1 MPRDRNSD
9 GRGEA
14 ASTSKGG
21 GRSKTSGSASH
32 LEGTTLE
39 QRIRIG
45 PARLYVRDEG
55 EGEAFLLAHGM
66 WCAGHM
72 FDSMVAE
79 LSTTHRVVTPD
90 LRGHGKSGVP
100 RLPWSVVD
108 VAEDYLRILDA
119 LRIDRVILGGYSMGG
134 MAAVHFALKHPARL
148 SALIL
153 MSTSG
158 SAEPWMRRRELEAL
172 AGAVAMTGA
181 PRWLAFQAAYGVFTA
196 DFRRTAPDVVE
207 KWTDQVEAMS
217 RKALV
222 QAVHAVGSRPSLEDR
237 LGSITTPT
245 LVLAGHRD
253 WHLSSR
259 HSVVLSEKIPGAEL
273 AILPGV
279 GHGLPIERPGETVKL
294 IRLFLKQV
302 GARSASKRA

>member
-9 GRGEA
+9 GRGES

-21 GRSKTSGSASH
+21 GRNKTSNSADH
-32 LEGTTLE
+32 LAGTTLE
-39 QRIRIG
+39 QRIRVG
-45 PARLYVRDEG
+45 PARLFVRDEG

-79 LSTTHRVVTPD
+79 LSTTHRVITPD
-90 LRGHGKSGVP
+90 LRAHGKSGVP
-100 RLPWSVVD
+100 RSSWSVVD
-108 VAEDYLRILDA
+108 IAEDYLRILDA

-134 MAAVHFALKHPARL
+134 MAAVHFALKYPERL

-158 SAEPWMRRRELEAL
+158 SAEPWIRRRELEAL
-172 AGAVAMTGA
+172 AAAVGVTGA
-181 PRWLAFQAAYGVFTA
+181 PHWVAFQAAYGVFTP

-217 RKALV
+217 RRALV
-222 QAVHAVGSRPSLEDR
+222 QAVRAVGSRPSLEHR
-237 LGSITTPT
+237 LASITTPT

>member
-1 MPRDRNSD
+1 MPRDRHSD
-9 GRGEA
+9 NRGDPASSSKAGR
-14 ASTSKGG
+14 T
-21 GRSKTSGSASH
+21 KTSGSARH

-39 QRIRIG
+39 QRIRVG

-55 EGEAFLLAHGM
+55 QGEALLLGHGM

-72 FDSMVAE
+72 FDPIVAE
-79 LSTTHRVVTPD
+79 LSTSHRVITPD

-100 RLPWSVVD
+100 RLPWSVRD

-134 MAAVHFALKHPARL
+134 MAAVHFALKYPERL

-158 SAEPWMRRRELEAL
+158 SAEPWIRRRELEAL
-172 AGAVAMTGA
+172 AAAVAVTGA
-181 PRWLAFQAAYGVFTA
+181 PRWLALQAAYGVFTA
-196 DFRRTAPDVVE
+196 DFRRTAPEVVE

-217 RKALV
+217 RRALI

-237 LGSITTPT
+237 LGSISKPT

-259 HSVVLSEKIPGAEL
+259 HSVVLSEKIPSAEL

-302 GARSASKRA
+302 GARSSGRRA